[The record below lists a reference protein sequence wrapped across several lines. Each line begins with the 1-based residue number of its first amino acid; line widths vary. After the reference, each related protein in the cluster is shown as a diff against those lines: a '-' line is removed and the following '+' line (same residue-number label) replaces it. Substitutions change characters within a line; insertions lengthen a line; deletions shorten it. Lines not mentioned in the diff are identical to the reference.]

1 MLIVDRILGYLQFT
15 FIIKKDQIATKTLII
30 KQTQSSGDI
39 LSSSSNFA
47 LGFTLTL
54 VRFVLL
60 MLDGGQTV
68 DKISCIMM
76 VAFFKTLAVR
86 FFWDAILHKEIGRD
100 CLENCLT

>member
-1 MLIVDRILGYLQFT
+1 MDN
-15 FIIKKDQIATKTLII
+15 KKDQIATKTLII
-30 KQTQSSGDI
+30 KQIQSSGDI

-54 VRFVLL
+54 VRCVLL

-76 VAFFKTLAVR
+76 VAKNDTFDITLFTLLIILTLYFGKTDYIPL
-86 FFWDAILHKEIGRD
+86 I
-100 CLENCLT
+100 